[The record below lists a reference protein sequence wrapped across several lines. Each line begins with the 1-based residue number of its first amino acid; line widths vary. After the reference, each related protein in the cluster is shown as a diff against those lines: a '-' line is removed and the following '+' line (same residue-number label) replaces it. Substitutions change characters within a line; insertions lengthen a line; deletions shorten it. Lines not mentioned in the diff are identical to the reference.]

1 MSEVTLFETKDGSS
15 SLLHTELN
23 ETYHSTHG
31 ALQESVYVFI
41 DRGFTEALN
50 QGKKQISILEIGFG
64 TGLNALLT
72 LLEAQRIQVNVA
84 YETLEAYPL
93 PSEIV
98 NKLNYV
104 KLLEAKEGT
113 NVLPLFDSLHSASW
127 NEPNHVQPNF
137 TLLKRKEDLLKATFE
152 KEKFDLVYYDA
163 FAPDK
168 QPHLW
173 EFPILEKVVSALKPG
188 GIFVTY
194 SAKGQLRRDLIALGL
209 TVKKLPGPPG
219 KREMIQ
225 AIKLV

>member
-93 PSEIV
+93 PSEMEICF
-98 NKLNYV
+98 
-104 KLLEAKEGT
+104 
-113 NVLPLFDSLHSASW
+113 LP
-127 NEPNHVQPNF
+127 
-137 TLLKRKEDLLKATFE
+137 
-152 KEKFDLVYYDA
+152 
-163 FAPDK
+163 
-168 QPHLW
+168 
-173 EFPILEKVVSALKPG
+173 
-188 GIFVTY
+188 
-194 SAKGQLRRDLIALGL
+194 
-209 TVKKLPGPPG
+209 
-219 KREMIQ
+219 
-225 AIKLV
+225 

>member
-1 MSEVTLFETKDGSS
+1 MSVVTIFETKDGSS
-15 SLLHTELN
+15 SLLNTELN

-31 ALQESVYVFI
+31 ALQESIYVFI
-41 DRGFTEALN
+41 ERGFAEAIHLS
-50 QGKKQISILEIGFG
+50 KKQISILEIGFG

-72 LLEAQRIQVNVA
+72 LLEAQRRQVSVK

-98 NKLNYV
+98 AKLNYTQ
-104 KLLEAKEGT
+104 LLVAKEGPG
-113 NVLPLFDSLHSASW
+113 VFPLFDLLHSTPWS
-127 NEPNHVQPNF
+127 EPYHIQPNF
-137 TLLKRKEDLLKATFE
+137 DLLKRKEDLLQATFE

-173 EFPILEKVVSALKPG
+173 ELPVLEKVVSALKPE

>member
-1 MSEVTLFETKDGSS
+1 MSDVTLFETKDGSS

-31 ALQESVYVFI
+31 ALQESIYVFI
-41 DRGFTEALN
+41 ERGFAEVIN
-50 QGKKQISILEIGFG
+50 QSKKQISILEIGFG

-72 LLEAQRIQVNVA
+72 MLEAQRNQVNVS

-93 PSEIV
+93 PPEIV
-98 NKLNYV
+98 TKLNYTQ
-104 KLLEAKEGT
+104 LLAAKEGPT
-113 NVLPLFDSLHSASW
+113 VFPLFDSLHSASW
-127 NEPNHVQPNF
+127 NELNHVQPNF
-137 TLLKRKEDLLKATFE
+137 TLLKRIEDLLKAPFE

-173 EFPILEKVVSALKPG
+173 ELPVLEKVVSALKPG

-225 AIKLV
+225 AIK

>member
-15 SLLHTELN
+15 SLLNTELN

-31 ALQESVYVFI
+31 ALQESIYVFI
-41 DRGFTEALN
+41 ERGFAEAIHS
-50 QGKKQISILEIGFG
+50 GKKEISILEIGFG

-72 LLEAQRIQVNVA
+72 LLEAQRNQVNVA

-93 PSEIV
+93 PFEIV
-98 NKLNYV
+98 TKLNYIQ
-104 KLLEAKEGT
+104 LLADKEGP
-113 NVLPLFDSLHSASW
+113 NVFSLFNSLHTSIW
-127 NEPNHVQPNF
+127 NEPIQIHHHFN
-137 TLLKRKEDLLKATFE
+137 LLKRNEDLLMSKFD
-152 KEKFDLVYYDA
+152 KDKFDLVYYDA

-173 EFPILEKVVSALKPG
+173 ELPVLEKVVSALKPG

>member
-1 MSEVTLFETKDGSS
+1 MSEVKLFETKDGSS

-23 ETYHSTHG
+23 ETFHSTHG
-31 ALQESVYVFI
+31 ALQESIYVFI
-41 DRGFTEALN
+41 ERGFAEALH

-72 LLEAQRIQVNVA
+72 LLEAQRNQVHVT

-98 NKLNYV
+98 TKLNYA
-104 KLLEAKEGT
+104 KLLEAKEGFRIFS
-113 NVLPLFDSLHSASW
+113 LFDSLHAALW
-127 NEPNHVQPNF
+127 NEPIPVQPHF
-137 TLLKRKEDLLKATFE
+137 HLLKRREDLLQATFE

-173 EFPILEKVVSALKPG
+173 ELPILEKVVSALKPR

-219 KREMIQ
+219 KREMLR
-225 AIKLV
+225 AIK